1 MVTGQAIHNKTL
13 GVLSLEEDL
22 IPPQLDWRALEG
34 GKHLELQLET
44 LKSLQAS
51 KPESGKLGIKL
62 IFDDAS
68 RVFAFRSV
76 QVMDNFKL
84 ALQRIIVR
92 RKSKVETPQVEIE
105 IDENQPMDDESLLT
119 NLSLQQ
125 LLLKD
130 NTSLMKLFT
139 SAVMKEGLTPD
150 EFWSTRIQSLRS
162 FAIQRNQKRG
172 PFNVLSTIKPT
183 ASSDNEVN
191 VNVTRDKI
199 REIFIQYPI
208 VKKAYNDQVPKLS
221 EGEFWSRFFSS
232 KLFRN
237 LRGEKVNFHD
247 RGDVIIDKYLQYDLD
262 YDGEEDDKEINNLLD
277 DTGTMKIKLFH
288 DSIHPVDRTL
298 DLKANDDD
306 CKLGG
311 NKPDITMKLDQDPQL
326 VNILRTMNRLSRR
339 MMDSTENDKD
349 PFDPKAPIRDLNIT
363 ESKKFNELHFDQKS
377 QINSNALPIDEKE
390 YIIAEMQNE
399 ISKDFNLSLVYDD
412 LKKPIHEVYK
422 EINSIVKLNAK
433 HSDTKLTDDSEALET
448 LISLDALDSIKLT
461 HATSIEFL
469 TQFWSKFNKIQSAN
483 PHKTPNFKSLLIK
496 LRRDYFALQN
506 CIKRL
511 NAQCEQFQGDQ
522 KAEVESILN
531 GITKSLKLAMDKYED
546 CMVQG

>member
-522 KAEVESILN
+522 KAEVESMLN

>member
-1 MVTGQAIHNKTL
+1 
-13 GVLSLEEDL
+13 
-22 IPPQLDWRALEG
+22 
-34 GKHLELQLET
+34 
-44 LKSLQAS
+44 
-51 KPESGKLGIKL
+51 
-62 IFDDAS
+62 
-68 RVFAFRSV
+68 
-76 QVMDNFKL
+76 
-84 ALQRIIVR
+84 
-92 RKSKVETPQVEIE
+92 
-105 IDENQPMDDESLLT
+105 
-119 NLSLQQ
+119 
-125 LLLKD
+125 
-130 NTSLMKLFT
+130 
-139 SAVMKEGLTPD
+139 MKEGLTPD

-277 DTGTMKIKLFH
+277 ETGTMKIKLFH
-288 DSIHPVDRTL
+288 DSVHPIDRAL

-339 MMDSTENDKD
+339 MMDSTENEKD
-349 PFDPKAPIRDLNIT
+349 PFDPRAPIKDLNVA
-363 ESKKFNELHFDQKS
+363 ESRKFNELHFDQKS
-377 QINSNALPIDEKE
+377 QINSNPLPMDESQ
-390 YIIAEMQNE
+390 YCMSEMQQTV
-399 ISKDFNLSLVYDD
+399 SADFNLSLVYDD

-422 EINSIVKLNAK
+422 EINSIVKFNSK
-433 HSDTKLTDDSEALET
+433 QSDTKSNDNNSDSVKT
-448 LISLDALDSIKLT
+448 SIPLDSLDSIKLT

-469 TQFWSKFNKIQSAN
+469 TQFWSKFNKIQSSN

-496 LRRDYFALQN
+496 LRKDYFSLQN

-511 NAQCEQFQGDQ
+511 DAQSSQFQGDQ
-522 KAEVESILN
+522 KIEVESMLN
-531 GITKSLKLAMDKYED
+531 GVSKSLKLAMDKYED
-546 CMVQG
+546 CMVQQ